1 MWGGRRK
8 RSAVAAEARHLG
20 RSVCVCVCGGA
31 QEQAPRAGPKAAGR
45 LGKHQPTQPVAED
58 VGAGIRKL
66 QHVGVASVE
75 SRAGPHVCGHPQGQ
89 SDGAGKNDCASS
101 LEADRTDALQRNRQE
116 SCSFSG

>member
-1 MWGGRRK
+1 M

-20 RSVCVCVCGGA
+20 RSVCVGGA

-58 VGAGIRKL
+58 VGAGIGSL

-75 SRAGPHVCGHPQGQ
+75 SRAGPHVCGQTRGQ
-89 SDGAGKNDCASS
+89 SEKRGG
-101 LEADRTDALQRNRQE
+101 QE
-116 SCSFSG
+116 